1 LLDLPLL
8 LAQLLVVLSA
18 ARVAGQLA
26 RLLGQPEVVGEMAA
40 GLALGP
46 ALFGTVA
53 PQAFASLFP
62 ARSLAPL
69 ATLSQLG
76 VLLFMFVVGLR
87 LDMEVLRGRTRAAV
101 LTSNAS
107 IVLPFALGLVVAK
120 RLGPEFVG
128 ATARGPAFA
137 LFVAAAMSV
146 TAFPV
151 LARILTERGLLGTR
165 VGAVAIASAAVD
177 DVSAWCVLAVVFAVA
192 HAGDGLRAGAAA
204 LAGVA
209 AYAGATALLARPLL
223 RRAFATPAGGEA
235 RPAQVGFAVL
245 VALASAL
252 ATEALGVHAL
262 FGAFLAGAVMPR
274 PGIARS
280 VADRLDAAVTTVLLP
295 IFFAFSGLR
304 ANVGSVSGAGAWGAF
319 LLVLAAA
326 VVGKAGGSTL
336 AARATGLP
344 WREAF
349 SVGALMNTRG
359 LVELAIL
366 NVGLDAGVISPAL
379 FGVMALMAL
388 TTTAMA
394 APLLALAGIRATRV
408 AVS

>member
-1 LLDLPLL
+1 VLDLPLL
-8 LAQLLVVLSA
+8 LAQLLVVLAA
-18 ARVAGQLA
+18 ARAAGRLA
-26 RLLGQPEVVGEMAA
+26 RWLGQPEVVGEMAA

-46 ALFGTVA
+46 SVLGAAAPGLFTA
-53 PQAFASLFP
+53 LFP
-62 ARSLAPL
+62 ARSIAPL

-87 LDMEVLRGRTRAAV
+87 LDLDVLRGRTRTAV
-101 LTSNAS
+101 LTSHTS
-107 IVLPFALGLVVAK
+107 IIVPFLLGLALAQ

-128 ATARGPAFA
+128 ATARGHAFD

-151 LARILTERGLLGTR
+151 LARILTERGLLHTR

-192 HAGDGLRAGAAA
+192 HAGDGLRAGAVAV
-204 LAGVA
+204 AGVA
-209 AYAGATALLARPLL
+209 AYAAAVVLVARPLL
-223 RRAFATPAGGEA
+223 RRVFTARADHEVTPG
-235 RPAQVGFAVL
+235 QVGLAVL

-262 FGAFLAGAVMPR
+262 FGAFLAGVVLPR
-274 PGIARS
+274 PDFARA
-280 VADRLDAAVTTVLLP
+280 VAARLDAAVTTVLLP

-304 ANVGSVSGAGAWGAF
+304 ASLGSVGGATAWRAF
-319 LLVLAAA
+319 VLVLVAA
-326 VVGKAGGSTL
+326 VLGKAGGSAL
-336 AARATGLP
+336 AARVTGLP

-359 LVELAIL
+359 LMELAIL

-379 FGVMALMAL
+379 FGVMSLVALV
-388 TTTAMA
+388 TTAMTS
-394 APLLALAGIRATRV
+394 PLLSLAGLRAPRV
-408 AVS
+408 AVP